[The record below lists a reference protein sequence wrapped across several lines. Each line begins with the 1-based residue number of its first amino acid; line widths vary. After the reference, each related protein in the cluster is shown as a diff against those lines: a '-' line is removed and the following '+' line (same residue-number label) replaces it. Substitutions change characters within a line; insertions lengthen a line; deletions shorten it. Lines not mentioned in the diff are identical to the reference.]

1 MSHPSPVAV
10 DDEDRFSVRFW
21 GVRGSIACPG
31 PDYVRYGGN
40 TSCLEVRCGDHLL
53 IFDGGTGM
61 RELGRHLSDK
71 KAIDADIFFTHTH
84 IDHINGMPFFAPAF
98 DPQNRFVVSA
108 GHLNGNSGIKHVLG
122 QMMSAPIFPVPVD
135 VFGAKMEFND
145 FVSGDTLKPRTGVAI
160 KTAPL
165 NHPNGATAY
174 RVEYKGRSICYV
186 TDTEHV
192 IGKPDKNILSLIE
205 GAEIFIY
212 DATYTDTE
220 YPTYQ
225 GWGHSTWEE
234 GMRLADDAGVR
245 TYVLFHHDPSH
256 TDDFMDQIAAAAE
269 RARPGTIVARE
280 GMVLNP

>member
-1 MSHPSPVAV
+1 MA
-10 DDEDRFSVRFW
+10 DDKNRLSVRFW

-40 TSCLEVRCGDHLL
+40 TSCLEVRCGEHLL

-61 RELGRHLSDK
+61 RELGRELADQ
-71 KAIDADIFFTHTH
+71 APIDADVFFTHTH

-98 DPQNRFVVSA
+98 DPQNRFTVAA
-108 GHLNGNSGIKHVLG
+108 GHLNGNSGIKDVLG
-122 QMMSAPIFPVPVD
+122 QMMAAPIFPVPVE
-135 VFGAKMEFND
+135 VFGAQMDFHD
-145 FVSGDTLKPRTGVAI
+145 FVSGETLKPRPGVNI
-160 KTAPL
+160 RTAPL

-174 RVEYKGRSICYV
+174 RIEYKGRSLCYV

-192 IGKPDKNILSLIE
+192 AGRPDRNILSLID
-205 GAEIFIY
+205 GADIFIY
-212 DATYTDTE
+212 DATYTDEE

-234 GMRLADDAGVR
+234 GMRLAEDAGVR

-256 TDDFMDQIAAAAE
+256 TDDFMDDVAAKAE
-269 RARPGTIVARE
+269 RARPGTLVARE
-280 GMVLNP
+280 GMVLIP